1 MKQLKFRTIFISF
14 FTLCLCFGMVF
25 LLGSYVVDGDYWAAH
40 RSAGSVTKGTIT
52 DRNGQLLYD
61 FSNGSYSDDY
71 EIRVSTVHAVGDK
84 VGSIANSAKSKLVG
98 SQSSFNIITGIS
110 SKDTSLQLTL
120 DANLNARALELLDG
134 RKGVISLYNYK
145 TGDILCMLSAPCFD
159 PTDSEVIK
167 AINEG
172 SEKYQG
178 AYVNRFFS
186 STYTPGSTFKVV
198 TTAAVL
204 ETMKHVEEFSFSC
217 DSDLSYGDDSVT
229 CPSTHGTVD
238 LWEALG
244 KSCNGAFATLANEI
258 GGKTVEEYAKKAGLL
273 SPMEVNGIKTAAGS
287 FTVSKSAIEEGWS
300 GVGQYKNLVNP
311 CSEMTLMGC
320 IAMDGTAASP
330 SLIPT
335 TKKTMKQASIDWKP
349 STCETVREMMRN
361 NVVNHY
367 GQSKFGEL
375 PVCAKS
381 GTAEV
386 GSDSPHAWF
395 VGFVDS
401 EEYPYAFVVMVE
413 HGGWGSSTA
422 GGIAAELLRAACE

>member
-198 TTAAVL
+198 TTAAAYVRI
-204 ETMKHVEEFSFSC
+204 V
-217 DSDLSYGDDSVT
+217 
-229 CPSTHGTVD
+229 
-238 LWEALG
+238 
-244 KSCNGAFATLANEI
+244 
-258 GGKTVEEYAKKAGLL
+258 GL
-273 SPMEVNGIKTAAGS
+273 
-287 FTVSKSAIEEGWS
+287 
-300 GVGQYKNLVNP
+300 
-311 CSEMTLMGC
+311 
-320 IAMDGTAASP
+320 
-330 SLIPT
+330 
-335 TKKTMKQASIDWKP
+335 
-349 STCETVREMMRN
+349 
-361 NVVNHY
+361 
-367 GQSKFGEL
+367 
-375 PVCAKS
+375 
-381 GTAEV
+381 
-386 GSDSPHAWF
+386 
-395 VGFVDS
+395 
-401 EEYPYAFVVMVE
+401 
-413 HGGWGSSTA
+413 
-422 GGIAAELLRAACE
+422 